1 MLQLMARISAQSVA
15 ELWDRLAE
23 LEHSTGHELALR
35 VGIGPSTVTGWRK
48 GRATTVHPSLFGLI
62 EARLGYRCTL
72 KSNGKWDI
80 QKIGAAPSVPEVS
93 VFHKKDE
100 TVSEE
105 MARAFSVELAT
116 RLEGLDLT
124 DAEAIVA
131 AVGAAAAAY
140 KNKRKQ
146 M

>member
-1 MLQLMARISAQSVA
+1 MARINAHLVA

-62 EARLGYRCTL
+62 EVRLGYRCTL
-72 KSNGKWDI
+72 KANGKWDI
-80 QKIGAAPSVPEVS
+80 QKLGADPLREVA
-93 VFHKKDE
+93 VFHKKDD

-105 MARAFSVELAT
+105 MARAFSDCSE
-116 RLEGLDLT
+116 
-124 DAEAIVA
+124 
-131 AVGAAAAAY
+131 
-140 KNKRKQ
+140 
-146 M
+146 